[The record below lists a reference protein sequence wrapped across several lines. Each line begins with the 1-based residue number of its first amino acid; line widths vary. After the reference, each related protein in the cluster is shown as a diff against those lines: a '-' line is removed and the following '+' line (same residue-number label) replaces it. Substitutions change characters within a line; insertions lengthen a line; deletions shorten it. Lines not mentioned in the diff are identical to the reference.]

1 MHHSPFFLP
10 TTNNLL
16 FFHHLRL
23 QSLLMEQRVEDAVD
37 AYLRGEFK
45 SIRSAAKAFGAV
57 PTTVSRRLRGTRT
70 RRQARVPTQL
80 LSTTQ
85 EDMLVRWILDLE
97 RAGNAPNHALVREM
111 ASLISRVSGGPQSL
125 GQNWVQRFLK
135 RHPEIHTKV
144 GVKIESLR
152 I

>member
-45 SIRSAAKAFGAV
+45 SIRSAAKAFSAV

-70 RRQARVPTQL
+70 RRQARVSTQL
-80 LSTTQ
+80 LSTT
-85 EDMLVRWILDLE
+85 
-97 RAGNAPNHALVREM
+97 
-111 ASLISRVSGGPQSL
+111 
-125 GQNWVQRFLK
+125 
-135 RHPEIHTKV
+135 
-144 GVKIESLR
+144 
-152 I
+152 